1 MNRRRSLQWLATL
14 GVPWP
19 AWAQSPPAPTHPA
32 TAGAPTAEGDA
43 AFWNLAREGGCVLLM
58 RHAATEPGIG
68 DPPNFRLGDCRTQRN
83 LSDAGRADATRV
95 GLRFRAEG
103 VGLSAVYSSAWCRC
117 TDTARLAFDPHYPA
131 HRVWPA
137 LNSFFQGQGNA
148 SGQTR
153 EVVQRVR
160 GLKAPDNWM
169 LVTHQVN
176 ISALTGSFLSM
187 GEVLLTR
194 FDPDRPER
202 LQLLAR
208 WQAGGSA

>member
-1 MNRRRSLQWLATL
+1 
-14 GVPWP
+14 V
-19 AWAQSPPAPTHPA
+19 
-32 TAGAPTAEGDA
+32 
-43 AFWNLAREGGCVLLM
+43 
-58 RHAATEPGIG
+58 PGIG
-68 DPPNFRLGDCRTQRN
+68 DPPGFRLGDCRTQRN
-83 LSDAGRADATRV
+83 LSEDGRADAARV
-95 GLRFRAEG
+95 GMRFRAEG

-137 LNSFFQGQGNA
+137 LNSFFQGQGDA

-176 ISALTGSFLSM
+176 ITALTGSFLAM

-194 FDPDRPER
+194 FDGAQPER
-202 LQLLAR
+202 LRLLAR
-208 WQAGGSA
+208 WQA